1 MAMQF
6 SRVTVAER
14 LVAMAAACVAA
25 VAAAL
30 VAQHGFDMQPCPWCI
45 LQRVIFL
52 AVAVVCVLAA
62 AWPSRAA
69 RIALGGVALVLA
81 LSGAASAVFQHLVA
95 AKQSSCNLTLADK
108 IITALGLESLLPELF
123 QVTANCADAAVSVL
137 GVPFEYWSLMLFVLL
152 ALVAVSV
159 LGRLRHTA

>member
-1 MAMQF
+1 MQF

-14 LVAMAAACVAA
+14 LVAMAAVCVAA

-52 AVAVVCVLAA
+52 LIGALCVVGA
-62 AWPSRAA
+62 AWPSRGA
-69 RIALGGVALVLA
+69 RITLSGLAFVLA
-81 LSGAASAVFQHLVA
+81 LAGAASAVFQHQVA
-95 AKQSSCNLTLADK
+95 ALQSSCNLTLADK
-108 IITALGLESLLPELF
+108 IITSLGLETLLPALF

-137 GVPFEYWSLMLFVLL
+137 GVPFEYWSLMLFL
-152 ALVAVSV
+152 LVAVVAASI